1 MDENLGKMFRNKNK
15 KIFLNSLSLD
25 IERNSDALK
34 STTDNCVALEINKLF
49 IFFKSYFKEQDIS
62 YKKEE
67 LLGILFREKVELN
80 KIINNRIEEKKNNII
95 NGFIKDSNEK
105 ENILSNFL
113 DELSDVINEETNKM
127 NEDLDLSIKSRICL
141 EFSQYIIKKYDLKNE
156 EQIDRINSRINS
168 LFKDTVIKR
177 VKEETKFRDDSLRN
191 QTKESYEKYR
201 NLNENTYGK
210 FANED

>member
-1 MDENLGKMFRNKNK
+1 MDENLGKMFRDKNK
-15 KIFLNSLSLD
+15 EIFLNSLSLD

-141 EFSQYIIKKYDLKNE
+141 EFSQYIIKKYELKNE